1 MSKEKK
7 QFEKKPQEKKEV
19 KANEETKTKVK
30 LIAPTNM
37 IGVLQLNDIQYLN
50 GEIAELTED
59 ELQTLKYGCSWDYE
73 EVK

>member
-1 MSKEKK
+1 MSKDKK
-7 QFEKKPQEKKEV
+7 QYEKKPQETK
-19 KANEETKTKVK
+19 ETKEKEESKTRVK

-37 IGVLQLNDIQYLN
+37 VGVLQLNDIQYLN
-50 GEIAELTED
+50 GEIAELTKD

>member
-7 QFEKKPQEKKEV
+7 QSEKKPQEIKEV
-19 KANEETKTKVK
+19 VVNDEVKTKVK
-30 LIAPTNM
+30 LIAPSNM
-37 IGVLQLNDIQYLN
+37 VGVLRLNENQYLN
-50 GEIAELTED
+50 GEIAELTKD

>member
-7 QFEKKPQEKKEV
+7 QVEKKPQETKEV
-19 KANEETKTKVK
+19 TVNEEPKTKVK

-37 IGVLQLNDIQYLN
+37 VGVLQLNDIQYLN
-50 GEIAELTED
+50 GEIAELTND

>member
-7 QFEKKPQEKKEV
+7 QFEKKPQETKEV
-19 KANEETKTKVK
+19 KENEETKTKVK

-37 IGVLQLNDIQYLN
+37 VGVLQLNDIQYLN